1 MRKYKNNTDLQMKY
15 IYIIVTLVFIA
26 WAFVE
31 QTNEHPNIWIQ
42 IVGVV
47 LFFYG
52 MMRLMS
58 KVPSNK
64 TADTPTNSPDKDDK

>member
-1 MRKYKNNTDLQMKY
+1 MKT
-15 IYIIVTLVFIA
+15 IYIIVTLIFIA
-26 WAFVE
+26 WAFLE
-31 QTNEHPNIWIQ
+31 QTKTHPNIWIQ

-58 KVPSNK
+58 KVPSN
-64 TADTPTNSPDKDDK
+64 TTSDSTPNAPSNTTNDDK